1 MNKKKYTIRYLIE
14 NKRIILMAIMK
25 SLKRYTV
32 HLSNKKFYGTEY
44 GGWFVYLYNEPQDK
58 VPINIIS
65 AGVGEDMSFDIE
77 MSINFNSNII
87 LVDPTPRSIIHY
99 DNFLNNLETIK
110 KECSEEY
117 SYLNQ
122 INLNKFSS
130 ENFVLS
136 PLALEKEDNKEV
148 RFFEPENEEHV
159 SHSVVNW
166 QKVDNARF
174 IRVKTV
180 TVKKLMETFN
190 LSEIEI
196 LKLDIEGS
204 EVNVLNNMFKE
215 NIYPNQL
222 LIEFDIIRTNKLS
235 DIIKF
240 YLTIKKIIKNDYI
253 NIEIDR
259 FPHFLFVRKEVL

>member
-1 MNKKKYTIRYLIE
+1 M
-14 NKRIILMAIMK
+14 
-25 SLKRYTV
+25 
-32 HLSNKKFYGTEY
+32 
-44 GGWFVYLYNEPQDK
+44 
-58 VPINIIS
+58 
-65 AGVGEDMSFDIE
+65 
-77 MSINFNSNII
+77 
-87 LVDPTPRSIIHY
+87 
-99 DNFLNNLETIK
+99 
-110 KECSEEY
+110 
-117 SYLNQ
+117 
-122 INLNKFSS
+122 
-130 ENFVLS
+130 
-136 PLALEKEDNKEV
+136 
-148 RFFEPENEEHV
+148 
-159 SHSVVNW
+159 NW

-174 IRVKTV
+174 IKVKTV

-240 YLTIKKIIKNDYI
+240 YLTIKKIIKNGYI

-259 FPHFLFVRKEVL
+259 FPHFLFVRKEAL